1 MTTYMHKVPKT
12 SWFIFHMGEV
22 VAQDNCKH
30 YSSLHKEF
38 MYFECTNKFAI
49 QDKRIFKDAEMGIG
63 IFTW

>member
-1 MTTYMHKVPKT
+1 MHKVPKT

-38 MYFECTNKFAI
+38 MYFECTSKFTI
-49 QDKRIFKDAEMGIG
+49 QDNRIKMLKWELGFSLGELV
-63 IFTW
+63 F